1 MNRTRTIGSLLF
13 VALATG
19 LVLFAAHTRVTAHC
33 QIPCGIYGDETRFA
47 LLGEHITTIEK
58 SMKLIEELSKDPKAN
73 ANQIAR
79 WVQNKEAHADEIAE
93 IVTEYFLRQ
102 RIKPADTTDKG
113 YVTKLALCHQL
124 LVSSMKAKQTT
135 DQAHVAALR
144 TTLAAFQKAYGK

>member
-1 MNRTRTIGSLLF
+1 MKRTRTIGSLLF
-13 VALATG
+13 TALATG

-58 SMKLIEELSKDPKAN
+58 SMNLIGALSEDPARN

-79 WVQNKEAHADEIAE
+79 WVQNKETHADEIAE

-102 RIKPADTTDKG
+102 RIKPAGADDSG
-113 YVTKLALCHQL
+113 YVTKLTLCHQL
-124 LVSSMKAKQTT
+124 LVSSMKAKQST
-135 DQAHVAALR
+135 DKAHVEALR
-144 TTLAAFQKAYGK
+144 ATLAAFHKAYAK